1 MLLAFSAEETPCA
14 VLFDVFKRQA
24 HMSHSDLAE
33 SILSTAMLPDGR
45 SVVAHAHD
53 RSWLSRNVVHAP
65 VDVAQARL
73 FADFGYS
80 GARLCMRL
88 RSRRARPMGAE
99 EIYAMVTSDAAR
111 EMDATLEAAGEDARP
126 YRNLL
131 ERIGANREYSAVDRA
146 ELALVLFVAAG
157 CSGSASTAVRYT
169 LSYEQRAFG
178 ATSPTPPSTQLAS
191 RLHAHARENSG
202 LHLGLIRVRD
212 GYIVGK
218 PHWVDPAGEGCVVG
232 FLATGEANVCD
243 AEQDVSSRHLHLW
256 FEDGSWWAQDLDS
269 ANGTWLRPAGE
280 DGERRLIAGGRFAV
294 GPGDELRLA
303 AFTSFMLVEGLP
315 G

>member
-1 MLLAFSAEETPCA
+1 MLLTFGAEETPCA

-24 HMSHSDLAE
+24 HMSHSELAE

-88 RSRRARPMGAE
+88 RSRRARPMCAE

-111 EMDATLEAAGEDARP
+111 EMDTALEAAGEDARP

-131 ERIGANREYSAVDRA
+131 ERIGANREYTAMERA

-157 CSGSASTAVRYT
+157 CSGSASAAVRYT

-191 RLHAHARENSG
+191 RPHAPAAENSG
-202 LHLGLIRVRD
+202 LNLGLIRVRG

-218 PHWVDPAGEGCVVG
+218 PRWVDPTGEGCVVG
-232 FLATGEANVCD
+232 SLATGETNVCD
-243 AEQDVSSRHLHLW
+243 VEQDVSSCHLRLW
-256 FEDGSWWAQDLDS
+256 FEGGSWWVEDLDS
-269 ANGTWLRPAGE
+269 ANGSWLRPAGE
-280 DGERRLIAGGRFAV
+280 DGERRLIAGERIAV

-303 AFTSFMLVEGLP
+303 ASTSFMLVEGLP